1 MDESCLAQTAKRAAQ
16 IQAKI
21 NGTRL
26 RHGRFGKHLGKCLA
40 VFGQQINLEADAIL
54 LRLDLIAAVAAD
66 VRAGGKL
73 FKRLEFRLIIGG
85 DLLVIILRVLD
96 RGGRAGEHQRVDL
109 LLRFRDADVLQIIG
123 LIAFCAF
130 YNIDR
135 CTAVHADAFDE
146 LHVRQQRRYHVQF
159 WQFVRL
165 LYKHIFILCHFHKK
179 CNTISCPIH
188 LESVTICDILS
199 PESE

>member
-1 MDESCLAQTAKRAAQ
+1 MDQPGLAQTAQRAAQ
-16 IQAKI
+16 IQTQIDRA
-21 NGTRL
+21 RL
-26 RHGRFGKHLGKCLA
+26 RHGRFGQHLGERLA
-40 VFGQQINLEADAIL
+40 VFGQQIDFKADAVL
-54 LRLDLIAAVAAD
+54 LRLDLVAAVAAD

-96 RGGRAGEHQRVDL
+96 RGRRSGEHQRVDL

-165 LYKHIFILCHFHKK
+165 LYKHIFILCHFYKK

-199 PESE
+199 PVSE